1 MSAPIVLSHEAALA
15 LPYATARLVQQGW
28 RVIRLESPAGKPGGD
43 PNRRVGAPVAG
54 PDRCAYFVGPNA
66 GKESVALDLSTPEGQ
81 AVLDRLLTGLQADVF
96 CSNARPRTHARLGV
110 TCERLQTLRPEL
122 IWVGL
127 SAAGP
132 EHPDAAGYD
141 PAVQAESG
149 VMAVNGHPDGPPTL
163 CGLPVADL
171 RAGDEVVLQVAL
183 ALAERASAAASG
195 DPVRGRRIDV
205 ALSRALIPWLV
216 NVVPL
221 LDLDVD
227 PAVLERRGNSH
238 PFFVPVGVYAAS
250 DGHVLLAV
258 GSDRQW
264 TALTECD
271 GFGGLARPARADNHG
286 RLADRDAIDA
296 ELRAAIATEPSAPLV
311 ERWRAAGLVAAPVRT
326 VAEAAE
332 ALDAAGWLAATTHP
346 DGSRVRLAGPGA
358 GAAAA
363 APLPFAPT
371 LGADTDAV
379 LREAGFDAGE
389 CAALRD
395 AGVIA

>member
-1 MSAPIVLSHEAALA
+1 MNPPIVLSHEAALA
-15 LPYATARLVQQGW
+15 LPYATSRLVQQGW
-28 RVIRLESPAGKPGGD
+28 RVIRIESPADKPGGD
-43 PNRRVGAPVAG
+43 PNRHVGAPVAG
-54 PDRCAYFVGPNA
+54 DDRCAYFVGPNA
-66 GKESVALDLSTPEGQ
+66 GKESVALDLSSAPGR
-81 AVLDRLLTGLQADVF
+81 AVLDRLITGLGADVF
-96 CSNARPRTHARLGV
+96 ASNARPRTHERLGV
-110 TCERLQTLRPEL
+110 TCERLQALRPEL

-132 EHPDAAGYD
+132 EFPDAAGYD

-149 VMAVNGHPDGPPTL
+149 VMAVNGHADGPPTL

-183 ALAERASAAASG
+183 ALLERVQSG
-195 DPVRGRRIDV
+195 RGRRIDV

-221 LDLDVD
+221 LDVDVD
-227 PAVLERRGNSH
+227 PSVLQRRGNSH

-264 TALTECD
+264 SALTQVD
-271 GFGGLARPARADNHG
+271 GFTALARPERADNHG
-286 RLADRDAIDA
+286 RVADREAIDA
-296 ELRAAIATEPSAPLV
+296 ELTAAIASQPSAPLV

-326 VAEAAE
+326 VAEAAA
-332 ALDAAGWLAATTHP
+332 ALDASGWLASTTHP

-358 GAAAA
+358 GAVADQ
-363 APLPFAPT
+363 PLPFAPS
-371 LGADTDAV
+371 LGADTDRLLAEV
-379 LREAGFDAGE
+379 GFDAAE
-389 CAALRD
+389 CAELRAD
-395 AGVIA
+395 GVTG